1 MAPVVR
7 SSRVCCY
14 ARIGPSYPISGLS
27 YSLRAPSVGFLSP
40 AEMIFKTKIWRAE
53 ALALLHTAVAPAS
66 RPVGRRSGL
75 KASFESN
82 AHATTVG
89 LQPGDQPA
97 ALLRGLWTESP
108 GAKVS
113 DSSHAQVC

>member
-1 MAPVVR
+1 
-7 SSRVCCY
+7 
-14 ARIGPSYPISGLS
+14 
-27 YSLRAPSVGFLSP
+27 
-40 AEMIFKTKIWRAE
+40 MIFKTKIWRAE

-97 ALLRGLWTESP
+97 ALLRGLWTRVAWAGCVRLVPRSGLLKP
-108 GAKVS
+108 LAMVR
-113 DSSHAQVC
+113 V